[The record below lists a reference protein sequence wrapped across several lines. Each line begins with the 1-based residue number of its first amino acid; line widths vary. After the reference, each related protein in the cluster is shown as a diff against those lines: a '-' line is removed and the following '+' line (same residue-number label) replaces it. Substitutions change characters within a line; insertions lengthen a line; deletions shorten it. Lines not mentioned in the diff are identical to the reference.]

1 MSYSFKSQMG
11 SGVPCTRN
19 TRQGGSLPHQS
30 WNHHGQRGHKGCAL
44 YPDFIRHQTFLLGAR
59 YAIFTRGYPP
69 PPRKSLS
76 KTKWL
81 RHRSPMRGIGDSWL
95 HTGHLAAHLGG
106 WGSNSIH
113 QTTSLWELG
122 NSTCEVSPQKTTS
135 RMHPGFHTCSIK
147 HGPFM
152 GFWVPI
158 VKDRVEPQ

>member
-1 MSYSFKSQMG
+1 MG

-19 TRQGGSLPHQS
+19 TRQGGSLPHT
-30 WNHHGQRGHKGCAL
+30 NHGTITVREAIRAVPYIQISSDIRLSCLAQGML
-44 YPDFIRHQTFLLGAR
+44 YLPEDT
-59 YAIFTRGYPP
+59 P